1 MLSDRYGL
9 AVSTTSAAARDAY
22 VAGVDLLLAAR
33 AGAAA
38 AFCEAIAHDEGF
50 ALAHAGLARAHQ
62 TYARAAEARP
72 AIAYAQRLADG
83 LPAREQSH
91 VAMLGLLIEGRGA
104 AALEAA
110 RTHLADHPRD
120 AMVAAPCTGVF
131 GLIGFSGRAG
141 REAEQLAMLDGLADA
156 YGDDWWFAG
165 AHAFAQAEAGAVDR
179 AKATIEQALAGNPR
193 SANAAHIKSH
203 IHYESGEREAGL
215 QFLADWWQSYPK
227 DSPLHCHLSW
237 HIAIWQMEL
246 GYQERAWETY
256 RAHLHP
262 GGAWG
267 PPINTLTDAAS
278 FLYRAEIAGGP
289 RPDALWSDVSAYAER
304 CFPNPGVA
312 FADLH
317 AALAHAFAGNGAA
330 LDRVL
335 SDATGAVADLVCPL
349 ARGIAAFARGDW
361 LETIAELRPVVDSHE
376 RVGGSRAQR
385 DLIEFTFAAA
395 LLRSGQPEAAREF
408 LATRRPILVAGRA
421 PFAGL

>member
-1 MLSDRYGL
+1 MLRDRYGL
-9 AVSTTSAAARDAY
+9 AVSTSSTAARDAY

-33 AGAAA
+33 AGAEAS
-38 AFCEAIAHDEGF
+38 FREAISHDEAF
-50 ALAHAGLARAHQ
+50 VLAHAGLARAQQ
-62 TYARAAEARP
+62 TYARSTDAKSAVAR
-72 AIAYAQRLADG
+72 
-83 LPAREQSH
+83 ARELATGLSAREASH
-91 VAMLGLLIEGRGA
+91 VAMLGLLIEGRGP

-110 RTHLADHPRD
+110 RAHLADHPRD

-131 GLIGFSGRAG
+131 GLIGFSGRTG
-141 REAEQLAMLDGLADA
+141 REAEQLAFLDALADA

-165 AHAFAQAEAGAVDR
+165 AHAFAQAEAGEVDR
-179 AKATIEQALAGNPR
+179 ARATIEQALAGNPR

-203 IHYESGEREAGL
+203 VHYESGEREAGL
-215 QFLADWWQSYPK
+215 RFLSDWWQSYPK
-227 DSPLHCHLSW
+227 DGPLHCHLSW

-246 GYQERAWETY
+246 GYRGRAWETY

-278 FLYRAEIAGGP
+278 FLHRAELAGEP
-289 RPDALWSDVSAYAER
+289 HAAELWSEVSAYAER

-335 SDATGAVADLVCPL
+335 EDATGAVADLVRPL
-349 ARGIAAFARGDW
+349 ARAFAAFARHDW
-361 LETIAELRPVVDSHE
+361 AQTIAELRTVLDTHE

-385 DLIEFTFAAA
+385 DLIEFTLAAA
-395 LLRSGQPEAAREF
+395 LLRSGQSEAARQF
-408 LATRRPILVAGRA
+408 LTTRRPIVVSGAG
-421 PFAGL
+421 PLEGL